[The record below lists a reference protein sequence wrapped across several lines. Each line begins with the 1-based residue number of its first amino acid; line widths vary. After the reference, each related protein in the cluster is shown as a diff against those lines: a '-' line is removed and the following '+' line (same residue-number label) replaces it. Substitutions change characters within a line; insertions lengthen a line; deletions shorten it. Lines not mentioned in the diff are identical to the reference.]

1 MKALCNLLVKS
12 AILLNYPAKDAGDVV
27 SALGDRLLAAGL
39 VKDSFV
45 QAALTREQSMP
56 TGMPLNGK
64 INAAIPHTDVEHVL
78 KPGVAMATLTHP
90 VIFHNMASP
99 EDTVEVKLVFLLA
112 LDQPKAQIEM
122 LQEIAGVL
130 QNPSLI
136 ETLMNINSPDELI
149 ATLKNK
155 AG

>member
-1 MKALCNLLVKS
+1 MKALGKLLVKS
-12 AILLNYPAKDAGDVV
+12 AIIIHYPAKNAGDVV
-27 SALGDRLLAAGL
+27 SALGGRLLKAGY

-56 TGMPLNGK
+56 TGLPLGGNT
-64 INAAIPHTDVEHVL
+64 NAAIPHTDVEHVL
-78 KPGVAMATLTHP
+78 KPGVAIATLAKP
-90 VIFHNMASP
+90 VIFHNMANP

-130 QNPSLI
+130 HSADLI
-136 ETLMNINSPDELI
+136 ETLMQAKTPDDI
-149 ATLKNK
+149 IRALKD
-155 AG
+155 